1 MNNELMQI
9 LEIINN
15 GLKEEPSIKNKNT
28 GADLLCANVVNT
40 EAQDCNNRG
49 QYNCDDCPVG
59 YHDSNGH
66 ATQIIQTW
74 RQL

>member
-9 LEIINN
+9 LEIINA
-15 GLKEEPSIKNKNT
+15 GLRGTERNHDTESPADMLCEIVLHNDIKSC
-28 GADLLCANVVNT
+28 GARSGYECSSCPIGYKD
-40 EAQDCNNRG
+40 NN
-49 QYNCDDCPVG
+49 N
-59 YHDSNGH
+59 H

>member
-15 GLKEEPSIKNKNT
+15 NLRGEVSYGNSNP
-28 GADLLCANVVNT
+28 GADSLCSNVVNLIS
-40 EAQDCNNRG
+40 QDCNNKG
-49 QYNCDDCPVG
+49 VYACEDCPIG
-59 YHDSNGH
+59 YNDSNGH